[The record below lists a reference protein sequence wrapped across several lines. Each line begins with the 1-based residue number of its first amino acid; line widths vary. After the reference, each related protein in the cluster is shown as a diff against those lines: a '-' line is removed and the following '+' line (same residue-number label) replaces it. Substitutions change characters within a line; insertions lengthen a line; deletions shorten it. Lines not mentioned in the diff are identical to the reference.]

1 MTLKPDFLVLKTLT
15 QLPGIAGR
23 ESAVREYLQKLLA
36 PAADEVRT
44 DALGN
49 LICFK
54 KGTSDKNLLLCAQRA
69 RRGFFARCV
78 QGNGGAD
85 AKALR
90 AGRSHV
96 PV

>member
-54 KGTSDKNLLLCAQRA
+54 KGTSDKNLLLCAQSD
-69 RRGFFARCV
+69 V
-78 QGNGGAD
+78 QAMLDLTYFCAQKGI
-85 AKALR
+85 KF
-90 AGRSHV
+90 
-96 PV
+96 